1 MSNQSQARDGRQ
13 SLAYILDNFTEVAGT
28 SDTSTTGKLEK
39 GDVVYPTAFAT
50 TSSAF
55 GSMAVL
61 NEPFYCVT
69 DLTLA
74 DGDKCQKA
82 EWFFC
87 GQAKGKTLNKT
98 KNTTD
103 VTIDYDRE
111 TNYITDGI
119 VSKSGS
125 ISGVM
130 LTESLELKSAI
141 NRIKARF
148 GSVTEYNATG
158 ISKVMASDTTDK
170 DVILIVWNGR
180 NAKAGDLLEV
190 EIIPVLFTG
199 CNTGADYGNSQSF
212 DLDFSGNAT
221 DERGFKGGILNIPF
235 ESWVV
240 PQMDRPVTA

>member
-1 MSNQSQARDGRQ
+1 MANQSQARDGRK
-13 SLAYILDNFTEVAGT
+13 SLAYILDDFVEVSGATGT
-28 SDTSTTGKLEK
+28 LKK
-39 GDVVYPTAFAT
+39 GDVVYPTAFAET
-50 TSSAF
+50 NSVF
-55 GSMAVL
+55 GDKAVL
-61 NEPFYCVT
+61 NEPFYCVK
-69 DLTLA
+69 DYTLA
-74 DGDKCQKA
+74 EGDKCQKA

-130 LTESLELKSAI
+130 LTESLKLKSAI

-148 GSVTEYNATG
+148 GSITEYNNTG
-158 ISKVMASDTTDK
+158 IDERMESDTADK
-170 DVILIVWNGR
+170 DIILIAWNGR
-180 NAKAGDLLEV
+180 DAKSGDLLEV
-190 EIIPVLFTG
+190 EIIPALFTG

-212 DLDFSGNAT
+212 DLDYSGNAT
-221 DERGFKGGILNIPF
+221 DERGFKGGVLNIPF
-235 ESWVV
+235 ECWVV
-240 PQMDRPVTA
+240 PQMDRPVIA